1 MKEKIDALLNE
12 FYEMEALAMSR
23 NGLPKLNHR
32 SINPIH
38 CKSVID
44 EIGKEMLRKH
54 DLLLEALD
62 NPTQF
67 CIVLTSQAKKLL
79 YSKARS
85 SFQDSEFSTTFNV
98 ENFQYILDVK
108 SDKEHLFNI
117 ALRKVSEVS
126 ISAFKKL
133 LTPEQKTVFMSQP
146 IPSIFSF
153 DPYNIAAFRV
163 VNVEGMPL
171 TQFNLYQ
178 PPKWM
183 ESDKEGNHA
192 IGAADVVLPEIIH
205 EFMSHIFPDPKA
217 RAFVWCWMHYALI
230 SRCETYL
237 VLNGKKGLG
246 KGLFVEHVLARIVGE
261 DNFKL
266 APESFLTSDFNSS
279 LDKGRLIYI
288 DEQRVDTE
296 LKLNKLKRYINRTQ
310 AIERKGVDADKV
322 VDTYN
327 SFVISNNYDLDMRV
341 EWDDRRFSVMD
352 MNKTSLREIWGQD
365 KIDSFVDTMKDPEVQ
380 KMLGYYVLYY
390 ARQDGQDE
398 FTAWKGAHFYH
409 LAYVHLAEWQKV
421 VVDALLSRK
430 AEEYD
435 LRDLRSDYKAR
446 VENGRF
452 PVKVDRISSFLE
464 NYLHCGVD
472 KLGQVV
478 NNEDQSLIVPSEKY
492 KPIAANNEE
501 FNVHDLI

>member
-1 MKEKIDALLNE
+1 MKEKVVLLVKYLIDE
-12 FYEMEALAMSR
+12 SIITMSR
-23 NGLPKLNHR
+23 NGLPKIGSR
-32 SINPIH
+32 SITAH
-38 CKSVID
+38 HYKSSIEV
-44 EIGKEMLRKH
+44 IGKEVLKEY
-54 DLLLEALD
+54 DLLLESFESPSLLVEMIANESKKIL
-62 NPTQF
+62 F
-67 CIVLTSQAKKLL
+67 AQAR
-79 YSKARS
+79 A
-85 SFQDSEFSTTFNV
+85 SFKDSEFPEQFEV
-98 ENFQYILDVK
+98 ENFRYILDVK
-108 SDKEHLFNI
+108 ADKEHLFNI
-117 ALRKVSEVS
+117 QFRKVSEVS
-126 ISAFKKL
+126 IAAFKKM
-133 LTPEQKTVFMSQP
+133 LTPEQKAIFMSRP

-153 DPYNIAAFRV
+153 DPYNISAYRPIV
-163 VNVEGMPL
+163 LEGMKL

-183 ESDKEGNHA
+183 ESDKEGNHI
-192 IGAADVVLPEIIH
+192 IGASDVKLPEIIH

-217 RAFVWCWMHYALI
+217 RAFVWCWMHYALV

-246 KGLFVEHVLARIVGE
+246 KGLFVEHILARIVGE

-352 MNKTSLREIWGQD
+352 MNKTALREIWGQE
-365 KIDSFVDTMKDPEVQ
+365 KIDEFVELMKNPEVQ

-390 ARQDGQDE
+390 GMQDGQDE
-398 FTAWKGAHFYH
+398 FTAWKGEHFYH

-421 VVDALLSRK
+421 VVDSILSRK

-464 NYLHCGVD
+464 NYLHNGVD
-472 KLGQVV
+472 KLGQVMIRD
-478 NNEDQSLIVPSEKY
+478 EQILIIPSDKY
-492 KPIAANNEE
+492 KPITLDSDD

>member
-1 MKEKIDALLNE
+1 MKEKVKALVDS
-12 FYEMEALAMSR
+12 YMEAGEVTMSR
-23 NGLPKLNHR
+23 NGLPKILNTAITSYHYKT
-32 SINPIH
+32 SI
-38 CKSVID
+38 ST
-44 EIGKEMLRKH
+44 IGRDKLKEF
-54 DLLLEALD
+54 DLLVESLESPQRLVSEISEQCKTAIYAKASK
-62 NPTQF
+62 QF
-67 CIVLTSQAKKLL
+67 GATGMETKFEI
-79 YSKARS
+79 
-85 SFQDSEFSTTFNV
+85 
-98 ENFQYILDVK
+98 ENFRYILDVK
-108 SDKEHLFNI
+108 TDKEHLFNM
-117 ALRKVSEVS
+117 AFRKVSDVA
-126 ISAFKKL
+126 ISAYKKL
-133 LTPEQKTVFMSQP
+133 LTPEQRNVFMSQP

-153 DPYNIAAFRV
+153 DPYNIAAYRIV
-163 VNVEGMPL
+163 ELEGMPL

-217 RAFVWCWMHYALI
+217 RAFVWCWMHYALV

-398 FTAWKGAHFYH
+398 FTAWKGSHFYH

-464 NYLHCGVD
+464 NYLHNGTD